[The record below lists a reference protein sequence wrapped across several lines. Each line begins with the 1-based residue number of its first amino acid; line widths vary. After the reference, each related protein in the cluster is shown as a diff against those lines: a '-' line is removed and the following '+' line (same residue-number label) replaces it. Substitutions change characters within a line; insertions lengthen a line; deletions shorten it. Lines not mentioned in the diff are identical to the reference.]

1 MPEAAARGAS
11 VLVVDDE
18 PVVRDVLSRY
28 LTHEGYS
35 VHLAADGYEALQT
48 YERLRPDVI
57 LLDLMMP
64 ELDGSQLL
72 RLVRLQDD
80 VPVIIL
86 SAKTSVADRVAGLD
100 IGADDYIVKP
110 YSPSEVLSRVRA
122 VLRRAKTTP
131 SSVMHFGEL
140 AIDPDARSVTRAG
153 APIHTPRKEFDL
165 LLLLATHPGQVF
177 TREHLLER
185 IWGHVWTGDTSTVT
199 VHMRRLRAKIE
210 SAPSQPRHIVTV
222 WGVGYRFV
230 P

>member
-1 MPEAAARGAS
+1 MAETAAS

-18 PVVRDVLSRY
+18 PIVRDLLSRY
-28 LTHEGYS
+28 LAHEGYA
-35 VHLAADGYEALQT
+35 VHVAADGYEALQS
-48 YERLRPDVI
+48 YETHRPDVMV
-57 LLDLMMP
+57 LDLMMP
-64 ELDGSQLL
+64 RLDGSQLL

-86 SAKTSVADRVAGLD
+86 SAKSTVADRVAGLD

-110 YSPSEVLSRVRA
+110 YSPTEVLSRVRA
-122 VLRRAKTTP
+122 VLRRSKTASP
-131 SSVMHFGEL
+131 SVLRFGDL
-140 AIDPDARSVTRAG
+140 TIDQEGRSVHRAG
-153 APIHTPRKEFDL
+153 ESVHTTRKEFEL

-185 IWGHVWTGDTSTVT
+185 IWGHVWTGDTATVT
-199 VHMRRLRAKIE
+199 VHMRRLRAKVE
-210 SAPSQPRHIVTV
+210 ASPSQPRHILTV